1 LGYLA
6 DRTMTGDALTA
17 IRSPPRRTRWLP
29 SRLTA
34 ARAEVTARTEVGRD
48 GFQYTRFT
56 PPEYVIVQVYVPWRS
71 RGQLLIRDPSSQ
83 LRTTV

>member
-1 LGYLA
+1 MSGRPRSRNDAPPDLAGRMSLGSMGYLA

-17 IRSPPRRTRWLP
+17 IRSPPRRTRSLP

-34 ARAEVTARTEVGRD
+34 ARADVTARTVVLRD

-56 PPEYVIVQVYVPWRS
+56 PPE
-71 RGQLLIRDPSSQ
+71 
-83 LRTTV
+83 